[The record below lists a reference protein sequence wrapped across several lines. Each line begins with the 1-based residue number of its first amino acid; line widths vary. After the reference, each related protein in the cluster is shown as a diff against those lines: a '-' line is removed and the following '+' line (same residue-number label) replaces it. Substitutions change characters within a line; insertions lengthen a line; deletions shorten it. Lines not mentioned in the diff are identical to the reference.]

1 MCKIVHYMKS
11 PNIAK
16 EKAHTAPLYACTEQD
31 AKSFRSTEDAITF
44 WLECSKP
51 LSSLEDIMHTE
62 KRTQKKRL
70 EDVPLINLSEV
81 IIKK

>member
-31 AKSFRSTEDAITF
+31 AKSFKCTEDAIAF
-44 WLECSKP
+44 WLECSRP
-51 LSSLEDIMHTE
+51 LSSLEDIMSTD

-70 EDVPLINLSEV
+70 RNVPLINLDEV
-81 IIKK
+81 TINE

>member
-1 MCKIVHYMKS
+1 MKS

-16 EKAHTAPLYACTEQD
+16 EKAHMAPLYSCTEQD
-31 AKSFRSTEDAITF
+31 AKSFRSTEDAISF

-51 LSSLEDIMHTE
+51 LSSLEDIMCTD

-70 EDVPLINLSEV
+70 KNVPLINLNEV
-81 IIKK
+81 TIKE